1 MTKDRPKRHISKKR
15 LEYNNGIL
23 WWEERYIKKALYRS
37 LKDSQLAR
45 RTLVGSNGDSDSLSP
60 SAEHSP
66 KLPNGLVSECLDAKV
81 EKELEDNRRLL
92 PALARRR
99 LEKVRE
105 GSPTPS
111 ATDDLPLRKRPR
123 LHAQRKFAQC
133 LPNSPSTTPVKVPDT
148 PSTASSRLKDF
159 SSKRPKTED
168 FLTFLCLRGDL
179 VTTTSCYTK
188 GTRALPNHLDLL
200 GTCPDEKA
208 GEDDVD
214 DEVQEDADEEEEEDD
229 DIVDLEG
236 VLALPVSP
244 ASSCKSTPRK
254 TKIPPRPNGCLWV
267 TPTKVSKCVDLPPQT
282 TVKSGRV
289 TEVNASMS
297 STSVIGKKVVME
309 ELPDRSHSTTLANE
323 DTDET
328 GSNAN
333 ALSAQELPTV
343 VLKKIDSE
351 AMGVSGRNSSTG
363 VRKAARMLPR
373 RLKYT
378 VTVRNGRVTYTTNKR
393 EPSRRTSMRFEPQ
406 ASRRGRLAR
415 PTNSGNPLGASTIN
429 NASSSC
435 PTLPDVPCEG
445 GKKGGVRAG
454 PWPNG
459 RLSCMQTRQLVK
471 LAQINGTVNRRAL
484 AEQSELPGSE
494 RNKHSTR
501 LRRSVSGNL
510 CNGNIF
516 ERSLESKMTRLK
528 SGIKSESPHTDIDQK
543 ASLKNRQAPSAVKRK
558 ASVTVK
564 DVLQYDK
571 VKAIK
576 PVLQPHCNKSLDSRT
591 SERTMPAS
599 ASGSK
604 SHSKSQIVNATKKG
618 VDEKLNVEVTKCTV
632 SSNCKKAS
640 KKSNKCAAKQSTSS
654 NSPQVDVQCAAK
666 IKSRR
671 NIPHAN
677 GSLVD
682 EKRCFRKSSAEKT
695 LERTS
700 GNTTAV
706 QKAQCNSEEKVH
718 YKSTS
723 NHPKAAAQDQPVSIP
738 VGACVEVGRKIAPSK
753 SSLEEIPTFRP
764 SSKEFHDPVAYL
776 ESVRD
781 QVRLYGMCL
790 VIPPADWRPECKL
803 NEEMRFVTQVQHVHK
818 LWQRWGPSEQRL
830 ACIRKHLLA
839 QGIVLDKL
847 PLIGGCELDLARFSQ
862 LMEEMGGVQRVN
874 DPKKWGR
881 LADLLGVPRS
891 AQDRL
896 AKLQEAYC
904 KYLLSYDTLPMDVRT
919 ALEQTVLAEKAK
931 LLRAQD
937 CQNVL
942 ALPRR
947 GRSVMKCSSA
957 SSSGVPNGIIR
968 QNRMRLR
975 AAGNVLENEIRGK
988 SRDHD
993 QEIIIGSK
1001 DDFLKGLHECIFKG
1015 KSVSLTMFY
1024 RTAKNILG
1032 MCFARDE
1039 PLSSEVEQK
1048 YWDIVEDRQK
1058 HTAVY
1063 CGKVD
1068 TQSYGSGFPIGK
1080 SEAFSRH
1087 GWNLTVL
1094 PNNPGSVL
1102 RHLGALSGV
1111 TIPWLN
1117 IGMIFSTSCWSCD
1130 QNLPCI
1136 DYLHTGA
1143 DKIWYCV
1150 PESQREVL
1158 EKAVQD
1164 LAPINGKSSFES
1176 LRHHLISPEAL
1187 CKAGV
1192 KVHRVVQRSGQFVVH
1207 FPGAFTASVCCG
1219 YNVSEAVHF
1228 ATAHWL
1234 PGARETAMVMKR
1246 GRMPNPFPLEKLLYL
1261 AAVAEVDREGLPI
1274 LTYISPILELIR
1286 DCELRGRR
1294 QLYEAGLRCSARYGG
1309 QDGPPLGVLEVRK
1322 RARKGAPLE
1331 SPERR
1336 CHTCQQLCYLSMVVQ
1351 ESENIVFCLECA
1363 LAYVRDKKSC
1373 HGLKMMYRYDEE
1385 QINSLVYQVS
1395 SIASRHPSEKRG
1407 TRSRRGLAQGSPNTG
1422 TTLRD
1427 RIPQGCATS
1436 DTLCPHKP

>member
-1 MTKDRPKRHISKKR
+1 MTKDRPKRHINKKR

-66 KLPNGLVSECLDAKV
+66 KLPNGLVSECLDIKV
-81 EKELEDNRRLL
+81 KKEPEDNRRLL
-92 PALARRR
+92 SAVSRRR
-99 LEKVRE
+99 QEKVRE

-111 ATDDLPLRKRPR
+111 ATDDLLLRKRPR

-168 FLTFLCLRGDL
+168 FLTFLCLRG
-179 VTTTSCYTK
+179 
-188 GTRALPNHLDLL
+188 TRALPNHMDLL
-200 GTCPDEKA
+200 GTCLDEKA
-208 GEDDVD
+208 GEDYVD
-214 DEVQEDADEEEEEDD
+214 DEVQEDADEEDEEDD
-229 DIVDLEG
+229 EIVDLEG

-254 TKIPPRPNGCLWV
+254 TKIPPQPNGCLWV
-267 TPTKVSKCVDLPPQT
+267 TPTKVSRCVDLPPQT

-289 TEVNASMS
+289 TEVNASTS
-297 STSVIGKKVVME
+297 SMGKKVLME
-309 ELPDRSHSTTLANE
+309 ELSDRSHTTTLANE

-333 ALSAQELPTV
+333 ALSAQDLPTV

-351 AMGVSGRNSSTG
+351 AISVSGRNSSTG

-393 EPSRRTSMRFEPQ
+393 EPSRRTAMRFEPQ
-406 ASRRGRLAR
+406 APRKGRLAR
-415 PTNSGNPLGASTIN
+415 PPNSGNPLGASTDN
-429 NASSSC
+429 NAKSSC
-435 PTLPDVPCEG
+435 PTIPDASCEV

-471 LAQINGTVNRRAL
+471 LAQLNGTVSRRAL
-484 AEQSELPGSE
+484 VEQSELPGSE

-501 LRRSVSGNL
+501 LRRRVVSGHL

-516 ERSLESKMTRLK
+516 EKSLESKMTRLK
-528 SGIKSESPHTDIDQK
+528 SGIKSESPHTDINRK
-543 ASLKNRQAPSAVKRK
+543 VSLKNRRTPSAVKRK
-558 ASVTVK
+558 ASATIK

-576 PVLQPHCNKSLDSRT
+576 QVLQPHCNKSLDSRA
-591 SERTMPAS
+591 SERTMPAL
-599 ASGSK
+599 ASSSK
-604 SHSKSQIVNATKKG
+604 NHSKSQIVFVTKRG
-618 VDEKLNVEVTKCTV
+618 VDEKLNVELAKSTL
-632 SSNCKKAS
+632 SNNCKKAS
-640 KKSNKCAAKQSTSS
+640 KKSNKCAVRQSTSLNTS
-654 NSPQVDVQCAAK
+654 QVDAERAAK

-677 GSLVD
+677 GLLVD
-682 EKRCFRKSSAEKT
+682 EKRCFRKSSAAKT

-700 GNTTAV
+700 GNTPAMH
-706 QKAQCNSEEKVH
+706 KAQCNSEEKVH

-738 VGACVEVGRKIAPSK
+738 VGVCMEAGRKFAPSK

-904 KYLLSYDTLPMDVRT
+904 KYLLSYDTLPMDERT
-919 ALEQTVLAEKAK
+919 ALEQSVLAEKEK

-947 GRSVMKCSSA
+947 GRSVMKSSMGP
-957 SSSGVPNGIIR
+957 SSGVPNGITR

-975 AAGNVLENEIRGK
+975 AAANALEHEIQGK
-988 SRDHD
+988 SHDHD
-993 QEIIIGSK
+993 QEIIMGNK

-1039 PLSSEVEQK
+1039 PPSSEVEQK

-1234 PGARETAMVMKR
+1234 PGARETAMAR
-1246 GRMPNPFPLEKLLYL
+1246 NLFFHPNL
-1261 AAVAEVDREGLPI
+1261 A
-1274 LTYISPILELIR
+1274 
-1286 DCELRGRR
+1286 
-1294 QLYEAGLRCSARYGG
+1294 
-1309 QDGPPLGVLEVRK
+1309 
-1322 RARKGAPLE
+1322 
-1331 SPERR
+1331 
-1336 CHTCQQLCYLSMVVQ
+1336 
-1351 ESENIVFCLECA
+1351 
-1363 LAYVRDKKSC
+1363 
-1373 HGLKMMYRYDEE
+1373 
-1385 QINSLVYQVS
+1385 SL
-1395 SIASRHPSEKRG
+1395 
-1407 TRSRRGLAQGSPNTG
+1407 
-1422 TTLRD
+1422 
-1427 RIPQGCATS
+1427 
-1436 DTLCPHKP
+1436 